1 MKVVY
6 VSAYDLPGQ
15 RFNGM
20 VIHRALLAQ
29 GHDSDYVVDL
39 KYSNEARVH
48 TFGSRLLKKLNRAAG
63 RLEIR
68 QSRQM
73 DLCPLGMELFGLP
86 YARRADV
93 VHLQLLHARNFFSL
107 RMLPWIASGKRPVL
121 WTLHDP
127 WITTGHCVHSLG
139 CDRWQTGC
147 GECPD
152 LSLPLPILEDRT
164 ARNWQLK
171 RKSLQRASLHLI
183 VASRWME
190 QRVADSPILQHLPR
204 SVIPFGLDPEVFR
217 VGDKAA
223 ARKTLGLPPDARV
236 AAVRWTPHNML
247 KGTRF
252 AEEAL
257 MRLPEGTVTHVLCF
271 ESNGNDVEKLK
282 TRFEVIPL
290 PWLEEGNDLARAMTA
305 ADVFLMPSVGETF
318 GMMAIEAMACGTPVV
333 VFEGTSLPDVVGAP
347 ESGVAVPHGDAAA
360 LSAAIGRLMT
370 ESAYRQ
376 QVIENALA
384 LVARDYTEAAYVARH
399 VSLYEELLDGHR
411 RAG

>member
-20 VIHRALLAQ
+20 VIHRSLLAQ
-29 GHDSDYVVDL
+29 GHESDYVVDL
-39 KYSNEARVH
+39 KYSTEDRVH
-48 TFGSRLLKKLNRAAG
+48 AFGSKVLKELNRAAG
-63 RLEIR
+63 RLEQR

-73 DLCPLGMELFGLP
+73 DLCPLGLELFTLP

-107 RMLPWIASGKRPVL
+107 RMLPWLANGKRPVL
-121 WTLHDP
+121 WTIHDP

-139 CDRWQTGC
+139 CERWRTGC

-152 LSLPLPILEDRT
+152 LSLSLPIREDHT

-171 RKSLQRASLHLI
+171 QKSLANASIHLI
-183 VASRWME
+183 VASQWMA

-204 SVIPFGLDPEVFR
+204 TLIPFGLDPTVFC
-217 VGDKAA
+217 VGDKLA
-223 ARKTLGLPPDARV
+223 ARSALGIPADARV
-236 AAVRWTPHNML
+236 AAVRWTPGNIF
-247 KGTRF
+247 KGSGF

-257 MRLPEGTVTHVLCF
+257 MRLPEAAITHVLCI
-271 ESNGNDVEKLK
+271 ESEGNDVARLQS
-282 TRFEVIPL
+282 RYQVIPM
-290 PWLEEGNDLARAMTA
+290 PWMQEGRDMARAMTA

-333 VFEGTSLPDVVGAP
+333 VFEGTSLPDVIGAP
-347 ESGVAVPHGDAAA
+347 ESGVAVPHGDAEA
-360 LSAAIGRLMT
+360 LSAAIAKVMSEPGYWHDLVDRGL
-370 ESAYRQ
+370 ER
-376 QVIENALA
+376 
-384 LVARDYTEAAYVARH
+384 VARDYTEAAYVSRH
-399 VSLYEELLDGHR
+399 LALYEELMEKPR